1 MTAESGIVGKND
13 RKKPRAWSA
22 WAFVEKG
29 KPVRGFIGA
38 VWAKFRAYDGPLS
51 HEGSTD
57 EIVRV
62 KVVEVLP
69 KRRKRTTR
77 KKA

>member
-1 MTAESGIVGKND
+1 MKKRVS
-13 RKKPRAWSA
+13 RKLRSWSA

-51 HEGSTD
+51 HEGSGD

-62 KVVEVLP
+62 RVTEVRRK
-69 KRRKRTTR
+69 KRRSTK
-77 KKA
+77 